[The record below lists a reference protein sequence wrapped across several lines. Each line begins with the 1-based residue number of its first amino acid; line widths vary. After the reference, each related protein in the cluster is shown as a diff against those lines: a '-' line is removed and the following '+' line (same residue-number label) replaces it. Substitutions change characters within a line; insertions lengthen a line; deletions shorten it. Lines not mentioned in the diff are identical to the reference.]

1 MADGENPMKPQSQIA
16 VAIRESI
23 AVKQAV
29 LENMLSTLATAADWM
44 AETLRGG
51 HKLLLFGNG
60 GSAADAQHIAC
71 EFVGRF
77 EQERRAWPAIALTT
91 DTSALTA
98 LGNDYGIDALFARQ
112 VEALGQA
119 GDLVLAFST
128 SGNSPNVLEGV
139 KAARANGLRVI
150 GLTGQSGGKLAAL
163 CDLALCVPSDR
174 TARIQEAHI
183 TICHALCEVVEAIL
197 ATAEAGAGK

>member
-1 MADGENPMKPQSQIA
+1 VQAQLKASIL
-16 VAIRESI
+16 ESI

-29 LENMLSTLATAADWM
+29 LAGMLGALATAATWM
-44 AETLRGG
+44 IETLRGG

-60 GSAADAQHIAC
+60 GSAADAQHIAA

-77 EQERRAWPAIALTT
+77 EQERRPWPAIALTT

-98 LGNDYGIDALFARQ
+98 LGNDYGVEVIFARQ
-112 VEALGQA
+112 VEALGQP

-128 SGNSPNVLEGV
+128 SGNSPNVLRAV
-139 KAARANGLRVI
+139 HSARAQGLKVI
-150 GLTGQSGGKLAAL
+150 GLTGETGGQLAAL
-163 CDLALCVPSDR
+163 CDLALCVPSRR

-183 TICHALCEVVEAIL
+183 MICHALCEVVEAAL
-197 ATAEAGAGK
+197 SPRDRA